1 MFASSSP
8 NDPVTAVCAGPA
20 GATTA
25 LALPRP
31 ESASGCSTDRRFR
44 ATSPAAAAYQAPYDV
59 QRRFVERLSDHG
71 LVRSVSKLAARYRRA
86 CDYEICA
93 ELRDS
98 VRIQRYLFADFRRV
112 GRLIDG
118 AHREKAAV
126 GLVADFV
133 KGSRSYRDL
142 RRRILSRSPYLLLS
156 YVRDCL
162 SSKPLRGEPGVTGA

>member
-1 MFASSSP
+1 MG
-8 NDPVTAVCAGPA
+8 V
-20 GATTA
+20 
-25 LALPRP
+25 
-31 ESASGCSTDRRFR
+31 
-44 ATSPAAAAYQAPYDV
+44 
-59 QRRFVERLSDHG
+59 
-71 LVRSVSKLAARYRRA
+71 
-86 CDYEICA
+86 

-142 RRRILSRSPYLLLS
+142 RRRISSRSPYLLLS

-162 SSKPLRGEPGVTGA
+162 SSKP